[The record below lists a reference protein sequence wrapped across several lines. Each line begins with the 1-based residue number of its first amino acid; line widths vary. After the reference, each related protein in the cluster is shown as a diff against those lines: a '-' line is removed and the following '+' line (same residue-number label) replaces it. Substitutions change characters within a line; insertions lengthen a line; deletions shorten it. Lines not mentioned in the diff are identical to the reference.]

1 MRDLEEHPLE
11 IEGAWIRICCKL
23 WWSETKGRL
32 TKTLSEWA
40 RILRNHPKKTE
51 GYLQY
56 LLEKKIC
63 DGEYLDN
70 QNITIVSRRMEK
82 DERIRQIR
90 REVGKLGGNPGL
102 MKIRKNLDNQNSTK
116 ASTKSAS
123 LHLHSS
129 SSINKNI
136 IEQFKRFWKIY
147 PSRNGRKVTKKES
160 LLFFKDNFKTEEEI
174 NLLLK
179 ATQNYSA
186 MTKEGFARDAI
197 RFLKKDFWRD
207 WIEKTEDKEYEE
219 VTGVGSGN
227 KY

>member
-1 MRDLEEHPLE
+1 MTPAE
-11 IEGAWIRICCKL
+11 EGAYIRLLAIA
-23 WWSETKGRL
+23 WSSDDCGLPNDDNELAILSRLHEGWFNGGSTKIRKCFVVKGTRL
-32 TKTLSEWA
+32 YNKRLLQERKKQEEW
-40 RILRNHPKKTE
+40 REKSRE
-51 GYLQY
+51 GG
-56 LLEKKIC
+56 IIS
-63 DGEYLDN
+63 G
-70 QNITIVSRRMEK
+70 
-82 DERIRQIR
+82 
-90 REVGKLGGNPGL
+90 
-102 MKIRKNLDNQNSTK
+102 KIRKNKGLESKGWLKGRSTTQQRVVEPK
-116 ASTKSAS
+116 GN
-123 LHLHSS
+123 SS
-129 SSINKNI
+129 SSSSSSLINKNI
-136 IEQFKRFWKIY
+136 TEQFEKFWKIY

-186 MTKEGFARDAI
+186 MTKEGFAKDAI